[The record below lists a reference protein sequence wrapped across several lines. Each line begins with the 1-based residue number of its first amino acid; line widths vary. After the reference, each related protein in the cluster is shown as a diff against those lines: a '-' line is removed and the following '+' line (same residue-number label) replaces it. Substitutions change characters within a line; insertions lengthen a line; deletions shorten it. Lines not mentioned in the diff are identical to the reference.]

1 MNQQI
6 AVSSNIP
13 ANTGMKR
20 ALTGILF
27 AACYFVADFLRNAL
41 TSAPLPL
48 PGAPVEEGARYVDG
62 SRTAVLVV
70 GVCQI
75 LSAVALFIFAGCVVN
90 MVRRAQ
96 GEGGILLSLTCIG
109 GVLAAGLLLV
119 CGTLGMVLVPVAAS
133 GDLDLLGTVRTANFL
148 TGGTLHV
155 ASLGIF
161 IGAVSLA
168 ARRTKALPGWV
179 CWLGIVVGVV
189 ALLSL
194 ASVFVYFA
202 NAFILLGRMLAF
214 VWAISAGIVL
224 ARGKRQ
230 PRAVVATE
238 DRRVLA

>member
-6 AVSSNIP
+6 AVASN
-13 ANTGMKR
+13 NGMKW

-27 AACYFVADFLRNAL
+27 AACYFAADFLRNAL

-48 PGAPVEEGARYVDG
+48 PGAAVEEAARYFDG

-75 LSAVALFIFAGCVVN
+75 LSAIALFVFAGCVVN
-90 MVRRAQ
+90 MVRDAQ
-96 GEGGILLSLTCIG
+96 GEGGTLFSLTRVG
-109 GVLAAGLLLV
+109 GTLSAALLLI
-119 CGTLGMVLVPVAAS
+119 CGILGMVLVPVAAS
-133 GDLDLLGTVRTANFL
+133 GNLDLLGIVRTVNFL

-161 IGAVSLA
+161 IGAASLA
-168 ARRTKALPGWV
+168 ARRTKALPSWI
-179 CWLGIVVGVV
+179 CWLGIVVAVIGI
-189 ALLSL
+189 LSL

-202 NAFILLGRMLAF
+202 NAFILLGRLLSF
-214 VWAISAGIVL
+214 VWAISAGISL

-230 PRAVVATE
+230 PRAVAVGEEHHA
-238 DRRVLA
+238 LA